1 MSEEDVV
8 LQLLVLNEGVRSL
21 NFVDRLNFFQRI
33 EREYETEADNELGDF
48 LNAVVWSMIN
58 YGERDDFYNLLQ
70 EVVYDSEMDP
80 EILATVC
87 GGISTLLSSQTTQAC
102 CFFILFC
109 ISETR
114 NELES
119 CIGFFEIIVK

>member
-33 EREYETEADNELGDF
+33 EREYETQADNELGDF

-80 EILATVC
+80 EILSVVC
-87 GGISTLLSSQTTQAC
+87 GGISTLLSGQTTQAC
-102 CFFILFC
+102 CFLFTKHLP
-109 ISETR
+109 I
-114 NELES
+114 
-119 CIGFFEIIVK
+119 F